1 MAKKLG
7 ERLVEAGLVTKEAVE
22 QALQQ
27 QKITGHKLGDC
38 LVELGLIAEMS
49 LLRFLATELN
59 TRFVTTEKLAK
70 AKVSQEVLD
79 KVPVRMAESQL
90 FMPIAI
96 DPERKIL
103 SIVAAEPQ
111 NTAMIDELAL
121 VTGME
126 EVYAFIG
133 LRSSITAAV
142 KKHYYGDVTAFN
154 TLEAGVSGAHARPD
168 LAGAGVDG
176 SGTRTGSG
184 SRNGAMSL
192 RMETDERGRS
202 TIGAP
207 GTAVGHGTGL
217 KNLLGVA
224 RGTVADHDFVE
235 TLNILVGLLET
246 HRKEM
251 RGHSAQVAR
260 QAALVGRRMG
270 LSPRDISNIA
280 IAAYLHDLGKPPNR
294 HFTLANNAANH
305 EWKKEAARHVRAPL
319 RLFETVRLPAA
330 VTQILMQLYEAYDG
344 TGVPGGY
351 TGEDIHFGARIL
363 AAVDSSLDLMKSSA
377 NALGATLHREE
388 ALKHLADMSG
398 SLYDP
403 IVVDLVAQI
412 HSGDLLRQRIQVD
425 GRQLM
430 VADPEEAVRTDLMD
444 ALSKRGLVTQ
454 AVASIDGAIDAC
466 LAGEVD
472 VLVIGLRF
480 GMADVCG
487 LIDLVRKQPA
497 NAALPV
503 VVLGEP
509 PDAMGKERLSQVGP
523 SSVIQ
528 MPLDP
533 DAAATTIQGIY
544 RDRIINGGPGRV
556 VRGSF
561 DEIGPLPLLQL
572 LGRSKKSGR
581 VSFRADTSE
590 GFLHFEKGKLVF
602 ATFNG
607 ELGEGALR
615 TLARTE
621 MAEFGYDPE
630 ALLLEMPQL
639 DADAESMVS
648 DLQRD

>member
-22 QALQQ
+22 QALSQ

-38 LVELGLIAEMS
+38 LVELGLLPEIA
-49 LLRFLATELN
+49 LLRYLATELN

-90 FMPIAI
+90 FMPIAV
-96 DPERKIL
+96 DQERKIL

-111 NTAMIDELAL
+111 NSAMIDELAL

-133 LRSSITAAV
+133 LRSAITAAV

-154 TLEAGVSGAHARPD
+154 TLEAGVSGSHSRPD
-168 LAGAGVDG
+168 LASAGVDG

-184 SRNGAMSL
+184 SRNGAMAL
-192 RMETDERGRS
+192 RFETDGSGRS
-202 TIGAP
+202 SVGAP
-207 GTAVGHGTGL
+207 GTAVGQPTGL
-217 KNLLGVA
+217 KNLLGIV
-224 RGTVADHDFVE
+224 RGTVGDNDFAE
-235 TLNILVGLLET
+235 TLNILVGLLEAN
-246 HRKEM
+246 RREL

-260 QAALVGRRMG
+260 QAALVARRMG
-270 LSPRDISNIA
+270 YSPRDVSNLA
-280 IAAYLHDLGKPPNR
+280 IAAYLHDLGKPANR
-294 HFTLANNAANH
+294 HFTLANNAANN
-305 EWKKEAARHVRAPL
+305 EWKRDAGRYVRAPL
-319 RLFETVRLPAA
+319 RLFETVRLPSA
-330 VTQILMQLYEAYDG
+330 VVQILSQVYEAYDG

-351 TGEDIHFGARIL
+351 TGEDIHIGARIL
-363 AAVDSSLDLMKSSA
+363 AAVDSSLDLMKNSA
-377 NALGATLHREE
+377 NALGAVLHREE
-388 ALKHLADMSG
+388 ALKHLADMAG

-403 IVVDLVAQI
+403 MVVDVVGQI
-412 HSGDLLRQRIQVD
+412 HSGDLLRQRLQVD

-444 ALSKRGLVTQ
+444 ALSRRGLVAQ
-454 AVASIDGAIDAC
+454 SVASIDGAIDAC

-472 VLVIGLRF
+472 LLVIGLRF
-480 GMADVCG
+480 GMPDVIG
-487 LIDLVRKQPA
+487 LIDLIRKQPA
-497 NAALPV
+497 QAALPV
-503 VVLGEP
+503 IVLGEP
-509 PDAMGKERLSQVGP
+509 PDAMGKERMSQVGP
-523 SSVIQ
+523 SSVIT

-533 DAAATTIQGIY
+533 DQAAATIQGIY

-561 DEIGPLPLLQL
+561 DEIGPLALMQL
-572 LGRSKKSGR
+572 LGRNRKSGR
-581 VSFRADTSE
+581 VSFRADAAE
-590 GFLHFEKGKLVF
+590 GYLFFEKGKLVY

-607 ELGEGALR
+607 EAGESALR

-621 MAEFGYDPE
+621 VAEFGYDPE

-639 DADAESMVS
+639 DADAEAVVS